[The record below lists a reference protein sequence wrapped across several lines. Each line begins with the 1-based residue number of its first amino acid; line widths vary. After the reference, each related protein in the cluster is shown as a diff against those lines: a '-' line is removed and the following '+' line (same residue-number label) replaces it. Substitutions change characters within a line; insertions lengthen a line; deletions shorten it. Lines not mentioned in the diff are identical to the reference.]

1 MHKPRVQFSVLGL
14 TVLITICAVAVRLAP
29 VIAKHFGQWR
39 ADARASEEV
48 VTCISEVHAS
58 PASDYDV
65 WKLKIVQESLLR
77 QQPEL
82 SPLTFK
88 SLSQRIENEIVEYER
103 RGNERTDVRARELSR
118 NQDVER

>member
-1 MHKPRVQFSVLGL
+1 MKKPRVQFSIFRLMVLM
-14 TVLITICAVAVRLAP
+14 TICAVAVRMAP

-48 VTCISEVHAS
+48 MTCISKVHAS

-77 QQPEL
+77 QQSEL
-82 SPLTFK
+82 SPRIFK

-103 RGNERTDVRARELSR
+103 RGNERMDVRARELSR